1 MGNGDTKWVIKGQ
14 TISPDGNTFGTITAM
29 SSGKWSYNGS
39 YPVDSESDWSSWI
52 DNNPQVYDKKSDK
65 EVCITH
71 EWADTGM
78 AKTWCKKCDLSGR
91 WELGN
96 VVIIREEK

>member
-39 YPVDSESDWSSWI
+39 
-52 DNNPQVYDKKSDK
+52 
-65 EVCITH
+65 
-71 EWADTGM
+71 
-78 AKTWCKKCDLSGR
+78 
-91 WELGN
+91 
-96 VVIIREEK
+96 